1 MTTFQRCNRCIMD
14 NVSDANIRFDK
25 DGTAALAAK
34 PYRYF
39 PNAEGEEKLRQLL
52 TVLKNAG
59 RGKEFDCL
67 MGISGGLDSAYLAYL
82 GAVKWGLRILAVHV
96 DDGFDTELAKK
107 NIKYLVEKAN
117 ITLITIKPDPEQF
130 LDLNRAF
137 LCRST

>member
-1 MTTFQRCNRCIMD
+1 MIKFQRCNRCIMD
-14 NVSDANIRFDK
+14 NVSDANIRFDR
-25 DGTAALAAK
+25 DGNCNYCIAALAAK

-39 PNAEGEEKLRQLL
+39 PNTEGEEKLRQLL

-107 NIKYLVEKAN
+107 KY
-117 ITLITIKPDPEQF
+117 
-130 LDLNRAF
+130 
-137 LCRST
+137 